1 MRCSGSSFGVEGGER
16 MPPNTRRREQRQLK
30 WLHGVS
36 RLIQQ
41 GECQHQPG
49 SGAQGRRWQQRR
61 LFAQQLFDRNFNG
74 WLHPERSGSR
84 FWRGLRWGGAG
95 FVLAWVGPVFKTRSS
110 HQLAMSFTNNHE
122 GCRKT
127 SFESEFA

>member
-1 MRCSGSSFGVEGGER
+1 MRRSGSSFGVEGGER

-49 SGAQGRRWQQRR
+49 SGVQGRRWQQRR
-61 LFAQQLFDRNFNG
+61 MFAQQLFDRKFNG
-74 WLHPERSGSR
+74 WLIPSGLDHV
-84 FWRGLRWGGAG
+84 FGEGFAGEGQGLSWLG
-95 FVLAWVGPVFKTRSS
+95 LQPIFKTRSS
-110 HQLAMSFTNNHE
+110 HQLAMSFTNHHE
-122 GCRKT
+122 GCGK
-127 SFESEFA
+127 SFLRD

>member
-41 GECQHQPG
+41 DECQHQPG
-49 SGAQGRRWQQRR
+49 SGVQGRRWQQWR
-61 LFAQQLFDRNFNG
+61 LFAQQLLDRKLNG
-74 WLHPERSGSR
+74 WLHPERSGLR
-84 FWRGLRWGGAG
+84 FWRGLRWGGQG
-95 FVLAWVGPVFKTRSS
+95 LSWLGLQPIFETRSS
-110 HQLAMSFTNNHE
+110 HQLAMSFTNHHQ
-122 GCRKT
+122 GCGKT
-127 SFESEFA
+127 FLRD

>member
-1 MRCSGSSFGVEGGER
+1 MKNLNKVRFLSSVAFLIIITFIVFTNLSASAEY
-16 MPPNTRRREQRQLK
+16 
-30 WLHGVS
+30 GVS

-49 SGAQGRRWQQRR
+49 SGVQGRRWQQRR
-61 LFAQQLFDRNFNG
+61 MFAQQLFDRKFNG

-95 FVLAWVGPVFKTRSS
+95 FVLAWVAA
-110 HQLAMSFTNNHE
+110 HL
-122 GCRKT
+122 
-127 SFESEFA
+127 